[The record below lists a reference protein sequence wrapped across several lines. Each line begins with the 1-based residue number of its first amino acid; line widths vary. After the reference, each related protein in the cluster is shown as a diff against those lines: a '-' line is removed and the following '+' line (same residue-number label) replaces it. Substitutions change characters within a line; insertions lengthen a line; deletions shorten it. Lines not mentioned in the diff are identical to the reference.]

1 MKIINYYY
9 HYPLH
14 WLSMKNTRLFK
25 GLILSLIICCYAITT
40 SAFPEYLKKYAADPA
55 SKPELQ
61 KSCAVC
67 HTNPAGG
74 GERNEFGK
82 AFAANGMKIS
92 EALRQQFPDR
102 FIRQAVADLPVSFV
116 QGSDSQATIEINGK
130 KYLIDTKTKIVK
142 ELTASSEIVK
152 VEAPKALAQATPTPA
167 PVDEKVYQQIDVRL
181 IGLPTAKPIEKG
193 ALYGEFT
200 HRFPFGD
207 YKATDAG
214 GLFGLDGYAVPSFGF
229 VYGITDRIHVGAYRS
244 PDVVGRPIQLYAG
257 VSLLDEN
264 KGKPLSAMARIG
276 IEGRDN
282 FQRNFTTSLELTVA
296 RSLTS
301 RAQIYFVPTVSFNN
315 RAFGQSNQDL
325 PGATTY
331 AMGVGGAFN
340 LRPTVALMAE
350 ANWRLNDAGKFGST
364 APAFGFGIEK
374 ATISRKHAFSLL
386 FTTGAGT
393 TMSQRSATRRS
404 LVPGSDESFG
414 GLTIGFNISRRIF

>member
-1 MKIINYYY
+1 
-9 HYPLH
+9 
-14 WLSMKNTRLFK
+14 MKNTRLLK
-25 GLILSLIICCYAITT
+25 GFITCLVICGTAIT
-40 SAFPEYLKKYAADPA
+40 SRAFPDYLKKYAADPA

-74 GERNEFGK
+74 GARNEFGK
-82 AFAANGMKIS
+82 AFAANGMKIT

-102 FIRQAVADLPVSFV
+102 FIKQEGTDLPITFV
-116 QGSDSQATIEINGK
+116 QGSDSQAMVEINGK
-130 KYLIDTKTKIVK
+130 KFLIDTKTKVVK
-142 ELTASSEIVK
+142 ELTASSEIAK
-152 VEAPKALAQATPTPA
+152 IEAPKAMVKATPA
-167 PVDEKVYQQIDVRL
+167 PIDDKVYQQMDVRL

-207 YKATDAG
+207 YKANEIS

-229 VYGITDRIHVGAYRS
+229 VYGITDRIHVGASRS
-244 PDVVGRPIQLYAG
+244 PDVVGKAIQLSAG

-264 KGKPLSAMARIG
+264 KGKPFSAMARIG
-276 IEGRDN
+276 VEGRDN
-282 FQRNFTTSLELTVA
+282 FRRNFTTSLELTIA
-296 RSLTS
+296 RSLTN
-301 RAQIYFVPTVSFNN
+301 RAQLYFVPTVSFNN
-315 RAFGQSNQDL
+315 RPFGQTTQDL

-331 AMGVGGAFN
+331 AMGVGGALN
-340 LRPTVALMAE
+340 IRPTVALMAE
-350 ANWRLNDAGKFGST
+350 ANWRLNDKGKFGSS

-404 LVPGSDESFG
+404 LVPGSDESLS

>member
-1 MKIINYYY
+1 
-9 HYPLH
+9 
-14 WLSMKNTRLFK
+14 MKNTRLLK
-25 GLILSLIICCYAITT
+25 GFIACLVICGSAIT
-40 SAFPEYLKKYAADPA
+40 SRAFPDYLKKYAADPS

-61 KSCAVC
+61 KSCSVC

-82 AFAANGMKIS
+82 AFAANGMKITD
-92 EALRQQFPDR
+92 ALRQQFPDK
-102 FIRQAVADLPVSFV
+102 FLSQGASDLPVTFV
-116 QGSDSQATIEINGK
+116 QGSDSQAMIEINGK
-130 KYLIDTKTKIVK
+130 KFLIDTKTKIVK
-142 ELTASSEIVK
+142 EMTSSSEVAK
-152 VEAPKALAQATPTPA
+152 VEPPKPLAKTSPTPA
-167 PVDEKVYQQIDVRL
+167 PVDDKVYQQMDVRL

-207 YKATDAG
+207 YKTNEIS

-229 VYGITDRIHVGAYRS
+229 VYGITDRIQVGASRS
-244 PDVVGRPIQLYAG
+244 PDVVGKAIQLSAG

-264 KGKPLSAMARIG
+264 KGKPFSAMARIG

-282 FQRNFTTSLELTVA
+282 FRRNFTTNLELTIA
-296 RSLTS
+296 RSLTN

-315 RAFGQSNQDL
+315 RPFGQTNQDL

-331 AMGVGGAFN
+331 AMGVGGALN
-340 LRPTVALMAE
+340 IRPTVALMAE
-350 ANWRLNDAGKFGST
+350 ANWRLNDKGKFGSS

-404 LVPGSDESFG
+404 LVPGSDESLS
-414 GLTIGFNISRRIF
+414 GLTIGFNISRRMF